1 MLIDTL
7 YVGARFLAGREFT
20 PVHALAVHQGR
31 IVALGDDARELSA
44 RRRVDLGGAA
54 VVPGFHDAHNHLAW
68 FGMSLDD
75 LPLGDD
81 RVRSVDDVYA
91 AVAARAAELPPGS
104 WIIGSGYDQTKL
116 LGGHPSAEALDR
128 AAPQHRVWLKHT
140 SGHMCVVNS
149 AVLADLDLDQVPEGG
164 DVVRDAAGRPTGLLR
179 EQAQL
184 LLQPLVFPVPVARV
198 TRAIERANRA
208 LIAQGVTSV
217 QEAGIG
223 GGWIGQTPI
232 ELAAYQIARA
242 ESVLDLRVTVMISAD
257 AMHAVDSAAEDEI
270 SFGVDLGLHTGFGDD
285 QLRIGAMKIFAD
297 GSLVGRTA
305 AMYDDYVGDDGE
317 RGYFQRPLAE
327 LSETIRL
334 AHQSGWQVATHAI
347 GDRAVGEVLDIYEE
361 VLAAHPRPDHRHR
374 IEHCGITRP
383 EHMGRIARLGVIP
396 VPQGRFIYEFGD
408 GMISAVG
415 AERAQWCYR
424 QKSFLD
430 AGIELPA
437 SSDRPVVDGRPLLGL
452 RDLVQRR
459 TATGAVLA
467 ANECLTPKQALR
479 AYTYGSAYAGFAE
492 RRVGLLD
499 LGYLADFAVLSADP
513 LQAEDLGDVDVLA
526 TVVGG
531 ETVHDAAGLC

>member
-1 MLIDTL
+1 MLVDTL
-7 YVGARFLAGREFT
+7 YVGARFLTGSAFL
-20 PVHALAVHQGR
+20 PADALAVHHGR
-31 IVALGDDARELSA
+31 IVALGDDARELPA
-44 RRRVDLGGAA
+44 RRHVDLGGAA

-68 FGMSLDD
+68 FGMSLEE
-75 LPLGDD
+75 LPLGNDH
-81 RVRSVDDVYA
+81 VQSVDEIYA

-104 WIIGSGYDQTKL
+104 WIIGSGYDQNKL
-116 LGGHPSAEALDR
+116 RGGHPTAEALDR

-149 AVLADLDLDQVPEGG
+149 AVLAELDLQHVPEGG

-184 LLQPLVFPVPVARV
+184 LLAPLVFPVPVARV
-198 TRAIERANRA
+198 TRAIERASDA
-208 LIAQGVTSV
+208 LVAEGVTSV

-223 GGWIGQTPI
+223 GGWIGQTPV

-242 ESVLDLRVTVMISAD
+242 ESVLDLRVTLMIAAD
-257 AMHAVDSAAEDEI
+257 AMHPLEAAADDGI
-270 SFGVDLGLHTGFGDD
+270 DFGVDLGLRTGFGDD
-285 QLRIGAMKIFAD
+285 RLRIGAMKIFAD

-305 AMYDDYVGDDGE
+305 AMCDDYVGEDGG
-317 RGYFQRPLAE
+317 RGYFQRPPAE
-327 LSETIRL
+327 LRETIAR
-334 AHQSGWQVATHAI
+334 AHRSGWQVATHAI
-347 GDRAVGEVLDIYEE
+347 GDRAVGEVLDIYEQ
-361 VLAAHPRPDHRHR
+361 VLAAHPRSDHRHR

-383 EHMGRIARLGVIP
+383 EHLERIARLGVIP
-396 VPQGRFIYEFGD
+396 VPQGRFVYELGD
-408 GMISAVG
+408 GMLSAIG
-415 AERAQWCYR
+415 DERADWCYR

-459 TATGAVLA
+459 TGTGAVLA
-467 ANECLTPKQALR
+467 ADERLTAKQALR
-479 AYTYGSAYAGFAE
+479 AYTYGSAYAAFAE

-513 LQAEDLGDVDVLA
+513 LHVDDLGAVSVLA
-526 TVVGG
+526 TVIGG
-531 ETVHDAAGLC
+531 ETVYETSGA